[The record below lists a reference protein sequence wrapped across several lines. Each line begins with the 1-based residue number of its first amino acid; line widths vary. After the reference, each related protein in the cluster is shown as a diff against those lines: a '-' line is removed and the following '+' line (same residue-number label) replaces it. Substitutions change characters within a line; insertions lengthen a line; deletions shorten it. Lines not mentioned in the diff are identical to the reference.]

1 MFLNKELGEK
11 SGHLVIGSSEFK
23 CSFLGRGRGAGE
35 FACQIKKGAGKDSA
49 PLYLFYQVGGG
60 YTARFGGFIFLGDSM
75 T

>member
-35 FACQIKKGAGKDSA
+35 FAGQIKRDAEKDSA
-49 PLYLFYQVGGG
+49 PF
-60 YTARFGGFIFLGDSM
+60 
-75 T
+75 